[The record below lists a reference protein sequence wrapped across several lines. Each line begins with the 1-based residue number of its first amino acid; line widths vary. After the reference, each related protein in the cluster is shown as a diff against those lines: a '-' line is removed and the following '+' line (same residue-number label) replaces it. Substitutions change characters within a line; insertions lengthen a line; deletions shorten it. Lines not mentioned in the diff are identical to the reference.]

1 MTPLWRYMGGKRDLA
16 PVVVEA
22 LGTGWDRYVE
32 PCLGAGAVALAL
44 PPGPMVLADS
54 DGPLV
59 RLWQAVQQRPVRLA
73 REAAE
78 LVGSGLTA
86 ERYRAIVEREV
97 QGDAAALL
105 VLLQA
110 CFNGV
115 YRRGKFGLF
124 NAPWNKKPTP
134 ALPSEADL
142 VEAGRHIEY
151 ATVRQADALHTLHRC
166 SHGDAVY
173 VDPPYVGTQPY
184 GGSFRWGWPDLRR
197 LVEACEHAAH
207 RGARVVLS
215 HHDAPELRAML
226 RDRWEV
232 RPVQTARPV
241 NRDGGGRGKVSEVV
255 VVFAV

>member
-115 YRRGKFGLF
+115 YRRGRFGLF
-124 NAPWNKKPTP
+124 NTPWNKNPTP

-142 VEAGRHIEY
+142 VEAGRHIEF

-173 VDPPYVGTQPY
+173 VDPPY
-184 GGSFRWGWPDLRR
+184 
-197 LVEACEHAAH
+197 AAH

-232 RPVQTARPV
+232 RLVNTARPV